1 MRASL
6 EQLTPG
12 ARVLCRDAE
21 WLVTRKEPV
30 SADNSRFAIHCLGV
44 DDLVRGHE
52 AIFLTDLDEL
62 EPIDPRDTELV
73 PDMSGG
79 YKLAKLFLEAQL
91 RQMPITDNRPHL
103 AGMGAFEVMPYQFKA
118 VEKVLLQIRP
128 QASAGGWR
136 RTWQDDRGRHDP
148 D

>member
-1 MRASL
+1 M

-79 YKLAKLFLEAQL
+79 CKLSKLPTFGPVDSCLDESSGVRPTRCWGSNEITFLHGHHCL
-91 RQMPITDNRPHL
+91 TSPF
-103 AGMGAFEVMPYQFKA
+103 G
-118 VEKVLLQIRP
+118 
-128 QASAGGWR
+128 
-136 RTWQDDRGRHDP
+136 
-148 D
+148 